1 MQLRESQG
9 ILEEGLL
16 SLQTNAVMNKT
27 YFDKELFMNN
37 EIERKLLKFM
47 SWLLKMKELAILICS
62 LCSFD

>member
-1 MQLRESQG
+1 MQLHESQG

-27 YFDKELFMNN
+27 YFDKELVMNN

-62 LCSFD
+62 FG